1 MNRIIIFLLAIM
13 LFMPATI
20 SAKEKKPKFQNKTS
34 LIIREYRDNTG
45 VKMRYGLKQKRK
57 TLLEPQYYMRFD
69 QTVRVFVFYT
79 EHEIYV
85 IDEYGGIILHEESDN
100 PEWAGVEV
108 LIEPVNI
115 REDVQ
120 CYEINLYFVDSNMV
134 IMRNIGVFFHDG
146 KHLYQIMVEPQII
159 QLN

>member
-1 MNRIIIFLLAIM
+1 MKKIIIFLLAIM
-13 LFMPATI
+13 LFVPATV

-34 LIIREYRDNTG
+34 LLVREYRDSTG
-45 VKMRYGLKQKRK
+45 TKLRYGLKRKRK
-57 TLLEPQYYMRFD
+57 TLLEPQYYMRFN
-69 QTVRVFVFYT
+69 QAVRVFVFYT

-108 LIEPVNI
+108 LIEPVRI

-120 CYEINLYFVDSNMV
+120 CYEINLYFVDSDLV
-134 IMRNIGVFFHDG
+134 IMRNFGIFFHDG
-146 KHLYQIMVEPQII
+146 EHLYKILTEPQII
-159 QLN
+159 PMN

>member
-34 LIIREYRDNTG
+34 LLVREYRDSTG
-45 VKMRYGLKQKRK
+45 TKTRYGLKQKRK
-57 TLLEPQYYMRFD
+57 TLLEPRYYMRFD
-69 QTVRVFVFYT
+69 RQVRIFVFYT
-79 EHEIYV
+79 ENEIYV
-85 IDEYGGIILHEESDN
+85 VDEYGKTLVHEEVD
-100 PEWAGVEV
+100 EFAWTGVEV
-108 LIEPVNI
+108 LIEPVRI

-120 CYEINLYFVDSNMV
+120 CYEINLYFVDSGMV